1 MWWRPPGLVLGHT
14 GPWPLFPPIRLPQA
28 ARAGHLYVI
37 GKTGKGKSKFLQSC
51 LLQDVAA
58 GRGCGV
64 IDPHADLINELLALL
79 QQRGLLDVP
88 EQWNRIIYI
97 NPAEHRYVIPFNV
110 LQTPGDP
117 YEVAQNVIEAFR
129 RTWPESLWEA
139 PHFSNIM
146 LHALLV
152 LIKTRRTLIDLPR
165 LLVDQRYR
173 ERLLARTASPDLTAF
188 FHDRFDRWGK
198 QQGAIMKESSLNKV
212 TALTMNPHLRLMLG
226 QQENRLDFRAVMD
239 GQKILL
245 ADLGQCD
252 EESQRLIGNLITTG
266 IEQAAFA
273 RHDTAPLARMPFF
286 LYLDEFQDFSA
297 SSGSAK
303 TLARILSGAR
313 KFGLHL
319 TLAHQYLDQLN
330 PQMKAAI
337 VGNVWTKVIFGV
349 SEVDAQEIAQWIGL
363 GDIEPTVIKHAAQTP
378 SQHPVYATIS
388 EQSHGWATYLANQK
402 PRRAVVRN
410 EQGQTRLLWTR
421 QVKTHP
427 VSPDALSEVKLR
439 LLERYGRPLGIVNR
453 EVQTLRSDETSPDD
467 WPEYDPL

>member
-14 GPWPLFPPIRLPQA
+14 GPWPLFPPIRLPQE

-37 GKTGKGKSKFLQSC
+37 GKTGKGKSKFLQSG
-51 LLQDVAA
+51 LLQDIAA

-64 IDPHADLINELLALL
+64 IDPHADLINELLGLL
-79 QQRGLLDVP
+79 QQRRLFDDP
-88 EQWNRIIYI
+88 EQWRRIVYL
-97 NPAEHRYVIPFNV
+97 NPAEHRYVVPFNV
-110 LQTPGDP
+110 LRAPGDP
-117 YEVAQNVIEAFR
+117 YQVAQNVIEAFR

-139 PHFSNIM
+139 PHFSNVM
-146 LHALLV
+146 LHALLL

-165 LLVDQRYR
+165 LLVDQHYR

-226 QQENRLDFRAVMD
+226 QQENRLNFRALMD
-239 GQKILL
+239 GRQVLL

-273 RHDTAPLARMPFF
+273 RHDVSPMARTPFY

-303 TLARILSGAR
+303 TLAKILSGAR

-337 VGNVWTKVIFGV
+337 VGNVWIKVIFGV
-349 SEVDAQEIAQWIGL
+349 SEVDAREIAEWIGL
-363 GDIEPTVIKHAAQTP
+363 GDIQPTTVKHAAPTP
-378 SQHPVYATIS
+378 VQHPLYASIP
-388 EQSHGWATYLANQK
+388 EQAHGWATYLANQQA
-402 PRRAVVRN
+402 RRAVVRD
-410 EQGQTRLLWTR
+410 EHGRTRLLWTR
-421 QVKTHP
+421 QINTHD
-427 VSPDALSEVKLR
+427 VSAALADIKLK
-439 LLERYGRPLGIVNR
+439 LLERQGRPLAIVNR
-453 EVQTLRSDETSPDD
+453 EVRAAHPGETVADD
-467 WPEYDPL
+467 WPEYDPV